1 MQNCLWDVH
10 SKKDMSQPKVSII
23 IPCYN
28 QGHFLQTSVQSVLD
42 QNYDSFEIIIVNDGS
57 TDSVTIEALNRYTSP
72 NVHVL
77 HTANQGLSRARNNG
91 IAIARGQYILPLDA
105 DDSIAEGYISRAVAV
120 LDGKPQVGIV
130 YGEAV
135 FTGAASG
142 RWDLPPASL
151 HRMLTRNVIFH
162 AAFFRKSAWEETG
175 GYNSNMRYGLEDW
188 DFWLSLLEH
197 GCSIFRLDCVVYH
210 YRISE
215 TSMTTKLRSKL
226 SHSIYSYVRLML
238 NHKKLYIQN
247 PLYLL
252 KMLVIVLRNCLYHII
267 DYKVPR

>member
-1 MQNCLWDVH
+1 MRP
-10 SKKDMSQPKVSII
+10 PKVSVI

-28 QGHFLQTSVQSVLD
+28 QGHFLSSSVQSILD
-42 QNYDSFEIIIVNDGS
+42 QGYDSLEIIIVDDGS
-57 TDSVTIEALNRYTSP
+57 TDSATIEAIDAYKSP
-72 NVHVL
+72 TICVL
-77 HTANQGLSRARNNG
+77 RTTNQGLSCARNNG
-91 IAIARGQYILPLDA
+91 IAVAQGQYILPLDA
-105 DDSIAEGYISRAVAV
+105 DDSIAEGYISRAVSV
-120 LDGKPQVGIV
+120 LDGNPHVGIV

-142 RWDLPPASL
+142 KWSLPPASL

-162 AAFFRKSAWEETG
+162 AAFFRKSDWEKTG

-197 GCSIFRLDCVVYH
+197 GCSIVRLDCIVYY
-210 YRISE
+210 YRIAE
-215 TSMTTKLRSKL
+215 TSMTTRLRAKL
-226 SHSIYSYVRLML
+226 SHSIYSYVRLVL

-247 PLYLL
+247 PLHLL
-252 KMLVIVLRNCLYHII
+252 KMFAIILRNCLYHIV